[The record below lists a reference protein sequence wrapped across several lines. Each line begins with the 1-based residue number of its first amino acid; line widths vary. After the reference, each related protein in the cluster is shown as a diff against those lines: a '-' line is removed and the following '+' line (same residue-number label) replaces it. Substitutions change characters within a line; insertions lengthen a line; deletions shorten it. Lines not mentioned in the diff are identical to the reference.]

1 LLSAPCR
8 TGSIGAALR
17 NVGDLVKPPWNW
29 RALVAIGTL
38 GLPVLIAAALVSV
51 TTNIPRYFIE
61 HLLGIGELGTFAA
74 IAYPMAV
81 GITVINAIGQSAM
94 PRLARQYAD
103 GNLQRFSELMLGLVG
118 IATALGI
125 GGVLLIQFAGR
136 AILTVL
142 YRPEYG
148 NYISV
153 FLWLGVGTGVFLIS
167 GILGY
172 GVNAVRHFRT
182 QMLISISVALVA
194 AAACGY
200 WSHGGICWGRN
211 RNYYDRCSKRRQ
223 MPPLFFT
230 RYGVKRRGPTCE
242 PDAYNSAG
250 CSNDPTSTRALA
262 SQSGAVSLGIFR
274 RLHAA
279 HGRFSRQLSSGS
291 SLVCHSCSILRR
303 LIGSGRS
310 RLVTRSC

>member
-1 LLSAPCR
+1 
-8 TGSIGAALR
+8 
-17 NVGDLVKPPWNW
+17 
-29 RALVAIGTL
+29 
-38 GLPVLIAAALVSV
+38 VLIAAALVSV
-51 TTNIPRYFIE
+51 TINIPRYFIE

-103 GNLQRFSELMLGLVG
+103 GNRQRFSELMLGLVG

-182 QMLISISVALVA
+182 QMFISISVALVA
-194 AAACGY
+194 AAACGVLVPRWHLTGAAIAIIMTAAFQAAANAAVIFY
-200 WSHGGICWGRN
+200 ALRSR
-211 RNYYDRCSKRRQ
+211 SKR
-223 MPPLFFT
+223 
-230 RYGVKRRGPTCE
+230 GN
-242 PDAYNSAG
+242 A
-250 CSNDPTSTRALA
+250 
-262 SQSGAVSLGIFR
+262 
-274 RLHAA
+274 
-279 HGRFSRQLSSGS
+279 
-291 SLVCHSCSILRR
+291 
-303 LIGSGRS
+303 
-310 RLVTRSC
+310 